1 MNPST
6 PAPHLH
12 QTVYASLFAALIAAG
27 AFLAIPIGPVPIVL
41 QNMFVL
47 LTGLL
52 LGRRWGL
59 AAVGIY
65 LLAGAIGLPVFA
77 GGTGGLGRILG
88 PTGGYLIAYLPAVW
102 MVGAIT
108 ERTAI
113 RNARS
118 HTEELHQ
125 AVAGKTRS
133 KHRMTADIVGLILGT
148 LIIYGIGVPYLKS
161 VTGMPWSKA
170 VAVGMLPFLIGDALK
185 IAAAVLIARTLRPV
199 MAGKVQA
206 VCAHEYSRG

>member
-1 MNPST
+1 MNHHAS
-6 PAPHLH
+6 APVLH

-59 AAVGIY
+59 AGVGIY

-77 GGTGGLGRILG
+77 GGTGGIGRLAG

-102 MVGAIT
+102 VVGFIS
-108 ERTAI
+108 EQTAHRDEHQTKHQTKHQI
-113 RNARS
+113 RPRIIAD
-118 HTEELHQ
+118 
-125 AVAGKTRS
+125 VA
-133 KHRMTADIVGLILGT
+133 ALLAGT
-148 LIIYGIGVPYLKS
+148 LIIYGIGVPYLKA
-161 VTGMPWSKA
+161 VTDMPWTKA
-170 VAVGMLPFLIGDALK
+170 AAVGMLPFLIGDALK
-185 IAAAVLIARTLRPV
+185 IAAAVLVARTLRPV
-199 MAGKVQA
+199 MAGKIAAFQA
-206 VCAHEYSRG
+206 NEYYRG